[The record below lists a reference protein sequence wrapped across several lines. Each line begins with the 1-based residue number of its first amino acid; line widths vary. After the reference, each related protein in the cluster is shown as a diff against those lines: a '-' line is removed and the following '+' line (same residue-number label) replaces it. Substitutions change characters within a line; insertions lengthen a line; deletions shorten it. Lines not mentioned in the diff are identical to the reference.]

1 MALVLTEA
9 LHRYET
15 HPFGTQTILTQE
27 REPFACG
34 LQIEQS
40 LCSVGRCQKYY
51 GIVILLT

>member
-9 LHRYET
+9 LHRHET

-51 GIVILLT
+51 EIVILLT